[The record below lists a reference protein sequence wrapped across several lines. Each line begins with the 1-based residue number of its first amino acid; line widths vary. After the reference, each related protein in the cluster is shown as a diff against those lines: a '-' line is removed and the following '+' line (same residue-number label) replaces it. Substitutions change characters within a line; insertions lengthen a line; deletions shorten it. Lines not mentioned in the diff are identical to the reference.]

1 MNRPRTLTLT
11 ALAGIPQV
19 SKGDDLAGIILDG
32 LARTGLE
39 PGTADAIV
47 LAQKI
52 VSKAEGR
59 RVFLSSVAPSPRAT
73 QIAAIVQKDP
83 RLVELIL
90 SESTEVLRMRPG
102 VLIVQHRLGF
112 VLANAGIDQ
121 SNIDQ
126 SEDSALLLPRDPD
139 ATCAALRTAIKA
151 QCGTDI
157 AVAIVDSIG
166 RAWRMGTVGQA
177 IGVSGMAGLLDL
189 RGELDMF
196 GRTLRA
202 SELGLADEL
211 AAAASLIMGQA
222 SEGTP
227 IVAVSGLPY
236 ARREGAAKELVRPR
250 DMDLFR

>member
-1 MNRPRTLTLT
+1 MSAATTLSLT
-11 ALAGIPQV
+11 ALPGIPHV
-19 SKGDDLAGIILDG
+19 APGDDLAAIVLGG
-32 LARTGLE
+32 LARADLK
-39 PGTADAIV
+39 PTAIDAVV

-59 RVFLSSVAPSPRAT
+59 RVVLSSVTPSPRAVE
-73 QIAAIVQKDP
+73 IAETVQKDP

-90 SESTEVLRMRPG
+90 SESVEVLRMRPG
-102 VLIVQHRLGF
+102 VLIVQHRLGL

-121 SNIDQ
+121 SNIEQD
-126 SEDSALLLPRDPD
+126 EESALLLPLDPD
-139 ATCAALRTAIKA
+139 ATCAALRETIHAR
-151 QCGTDI
+151 CGADI
-157 AVAIVDSIG
+157 AVVIIDSIG
-166 RAWRMGTVGQA
+166 RAWRMGTVGHA

-189 RGELDMF
+189 RGKPDML
-196 GRTLRA
+196 GRVLRT

-236 ARREGAAKELVRPR
+236 DRRDGTAKELLRPR
-250 DMDLFR
+250 HMDLFR

>member
-1 MNRPRTLTLT
+1 MNAPRTLTLT
-11 ALAGIPQV
+11 ALPGIPSV
-19 SKGDDLAGIILDG
+19 SAGDNLAGIILEG
-32 LARTGLE
+32 LTCAGLE
-39 PGTADAIV
+39 PGIVDAIV

-59 RVFLSSVAPSPRAT
+59 HVVLSSVTPSARAT
-73 QIAAIVQKDP
+73 EIGATVQKDP

-90 SESTEVLRMRPG
+90 SESVEVLRMRPG
-102 VLIVQHRLGF
+102 VLIVQHRLGL

-121 SNIDQ
+121 SNLDQ
-126 SEDSALLLPRDPD
+126 GEESALLLPLDPD
-139 ATCAALRTAIKA
+139 ATCDALRASIKA
-151 QCGTDI
+151 RSGADL
-157 AVAIVDSIG
+157 AVAIIDSIG

-189 RGELDMF
+189 RGKPDMF
-196 GRTLRA
+196 GRELRS

-227 IVAVSGLPY
+227 IVAVRGLPY

-250 DMDLFR
+250 HLDLFR

>member
-1 MNRPRTLTLT
+1 MSTLRTLNLT
-11 ALAGIPQV
+11 ALSGIPSV
-19 SKGDDLAGIILDG
+19 LPGDDLATIVLDG
-32 LARTGLE
+32 LARAAL
-39 PGTADAIV
+39 AVSSIDAIV
-47 LAQKI
+47 VAQKI

-59 RVFLSSVAPSPRAT
+59 RVPLSTVTPSERAKE
-73 QIAAIVQKDP
+73 IAAFVQKDP

-112 VLANAGIDQ
+112 ILANAGVDQ

-126 SEDSALLLPRDPD
+126 GEEGALLLPLDPD
-139 ATCAALRTAIKA
+139 ATCLRVREAIKVRSGSDLA
-151 QCGTDI
+151 I
-157 AVAIVDSIG
+157 AIIDSIG

-189 RGELDMF
+189 RGKEDMF
-196 GRTLRA
+196 GRVLRT

-211 AAAASLIMGQA
+211 AAAASLVMGQA
-222 SEGTP
+222 GEGTP

-236 ARREGAAKELVRPR
+236 PRREGSARELLRPR
-250 DMDLFR
+250 HLDLFR